1 MSSPK
6 AEKRRQSRRFHITDS
21 KYCTSSELISLIIY
35 SLKLKSILL
44 LKHSR
49 LTVIK
54 SCKNH
59 LPFRSE
65 QVSESWTSDY
75 CLLYTTKTYLNELLC
90 PNFNVPL

>member
-35 SLKLKSILL
+35 SLKLKSLLL

-54 SCKNH
+54 SCKIICHSGQNK
-59 LPFRSE
+59 LVKAGL
-65 QVSESWTSDY
+65 QITVY
-75 CLLYTTKTYLNELLC
+75 YTQLKHT
-90 PNFNVPL
+90 